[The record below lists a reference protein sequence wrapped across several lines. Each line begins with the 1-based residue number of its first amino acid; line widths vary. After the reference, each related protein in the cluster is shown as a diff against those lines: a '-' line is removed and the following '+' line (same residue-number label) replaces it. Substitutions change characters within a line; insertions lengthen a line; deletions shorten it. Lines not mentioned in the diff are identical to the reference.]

1 METIT
6 LFIPNMK
13 SPHCQ
18 MVVSQAI
25 KAAGGTVRAMSPQK
39 VELDLN
45 SSLTKETVVEA
56 ITKAGY
62 KVSSLQVNRN

>member
-18 MVVSQAI
+18 IVVSQAI
-25 KAAGGTVRAMSPQK
+25 QAAGGTVRAMSPQK
-39 VELDLN
+39 AEIDLN
-45 SSLTKETVVEA
+45 TNLPKEA
-56 ITKAGY
+56 ITKSGY
-62 KVSSLQVNRN
+62 KVSSLEVHGN